1 MHAVRKIQH
10 FVVEDLSNWYLRR
23 SRRRFWGS
31 ETTDDK
37 VAVYLTTHTALVTV
51 ALLMAPIAPFLSEE
65 IYLNLTDG
73 GVASVHLADFPVA
86 DEAAKDADLEERM
99 GLVRDLVSLGRGVR
113 EKERLKVR
121 QPLRAVYADGVLEGC
136 IGPMTDLIKDELN
149 VKEVVFLKD
158 TSAYMDY
165 QIKPNFKAAGPVFGK
180 NMKDFAAA
188 LASMPAAETAGLA
201 AAFSGG
207 ESAKESVTVLVNV
220 GGRDVPVSAELVD
233 IKVSA
238 KEGFAV
244 AMENGNFIIVDTSL
258 DAELIQEGLARE
270 FVSKVQQMR
279 KAAGLEMMD
288 RIEIFYSGD
297 ADVAAAVSG
306 EGYGAYIARE
316 TLADRVAEDADAAAD
331 AADAFD
337 LNGHETKIAIRKVV

>member
-1 MHAVRKIQH
+1 
-10 FVVEDLSNWYLRR
+10 
-23 SRRRFWGS
+23 
-31 ETTDDK
+31 
-37 VAVYLTTHTALVTV
+37 VYLTTHTALVTV

-65 IYLNLTDG
+65 IYLNLTSTVDQFGKAFG
-73 GVASVHLADFPVA
+73 GDASVHLADFPVA

-99 GLVRDLVSLGRGVR
+99 ELVRDLVSLGRGVR

-121 QPLRAVYADGVLEGC
+121 QPLRAVYADGALEGR

-149 VKEVVFLKD
+149 VKEVIFLKD
-158 TSAYMDY
+158 TSAYLDY

-188 LASMPAAETAGLA
+188 LASMPPAEAAGLA
-201 AAFSGG
+201 AAFSGDG
-207 ESAKESVTVLVNV
+207 NDSARNGGSATAGNDGSGTAGNDRGSESAKEIVTVLVTV

-244 AMENGNFIIVDTSL
+244 AMEHGNFIIVDTSL

-297 ADVAAAVSG
+297 ADVAAAVSDVAH
-306 EGYGAYIARE
+306 GAYIARE
-316 TLADRVAEDADAAAD
+316 TLADRVAEDVDAAAK
-331 AADAFD
+331 AADTFD
-337 LNGHETKIAIRKVV
+337 LNGHETKITIRKVV